1 MARREI
7 RNARVLIT
15 GASSGIGEALARA
28 MVAGGAKVLLTARRQ
43 DRLDQ
48 LAGELSAES
57 GEVSVLAGDVTDGEH
72 RRKLLGV
79 MQAEYGG
86 IDILVNNA
94 GVGAIGHFVKADDR
108 RLRSVMEVNFF
119 AVAEFVREAYP
130 MLKDSLAQGSSP
142 AIVNVGSVLGHTAVP
157 GKSEYCAS
165 KFALHGFNDSLRN
178 ELKREGIDVILISPS
193 TTKSEFT
200 DSLLEDRGGTA
211 KNPYGM
217 TPDAVAAHMIRGIR
231 SGRREIILSISGT
244 LLVWLDRICP
254 PLASVI
260 LRRFG

>member
-1 MARREI
+1 MAIREI
-7 RNARVLIT
+7 KNARVLIT
-15 GASSGIGEALARA
+15 GASSGIGESLARA
-28 MVAGGAKVLLTARRQ
+28 MAKQGARLLLTARRQ
-43 DRLDQ
+43 ERLDELVAQ
-48 LAGELSAES
+48 LSKDNNHILA
-57 GEVSVLAGDVTDGEH
+57 LAGDITDFNH
-72 RRKLLGV
+72 RCELLKEI
-79 MQAEYGG
+79 QSQWGG

-94 GVGAIGHFVKADDR
+94 GVGAVGHFVESDPQ
-108 RLRSVMEVNFF
+108 RLRKVMEVNFF
-119 AVAEFVREAYP
+119 AVAEMIRESFE
-130 MLKDSLAQGSSP
+130 LLRNGNSP

-165 KFALHGFNDSLRN
+165 KFALHGFNDSLRA
-178 ELKREGIDVILISPS
+178 ELFRHGIDVVMISPS

-200 DSLLEDRGGTA
+200 DSLLEDRGGVA

-217 TPDAVAAHMIRGIR
+217 TPDAVAAHVIRGIR
-231 SGRREIILSISGT
+231 RGRREIILSVSGT